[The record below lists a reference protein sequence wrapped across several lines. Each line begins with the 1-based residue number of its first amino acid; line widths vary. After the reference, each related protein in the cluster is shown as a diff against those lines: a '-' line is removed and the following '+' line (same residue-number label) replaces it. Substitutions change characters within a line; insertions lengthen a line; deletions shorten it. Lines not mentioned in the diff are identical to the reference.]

1 MVAFTGRGVV
11 SKEVQLDLAELTV
24 TVDIQVEGTVESW
37 GEDRLET

>member
-1 MVAFTGRGVV
+1 MV

-24 TVDIQVEGTVESW
+24 TADIQVEGTVESW